1 MYRTSEPASAGASSF
16 SISSEGSSDPSSS
29 RPPRDDVSSL
39 FSEVARAAKT
49 LKKELAKPK
58 RRQDAEALA
67 VAQLEYRLC
76 LADLH
81 ATLVGED
88 ELTVEITIS
97 RARKVRS

>member
-29 RPPRDDVSSL
+29 RPPRDVSSL
-39 FSEVARAAKT
+39 FSEVARAAKA

-67 VAQLEYRLC
+67 VVQLEYRLC

-88 ELTVEITIS
+88 ELTVQVTLS
-97 RARKVRS
+97 RTRKVRS